1 MLFID
6 NNEGERRINGACM
19 LYASGKLQDEQCIP
33 VVYFKDVL
41 CFSIKGESD
50 YLQLITRN
58 WVNNK

>member
-6 NNEGERRINGACM
+6 NNEGEMRINGA
-19 LYASGKLQDEQCIP
+19 LYACEKLQDEQCIP

-50 YLQLITRN
+50 YLQLITCK